1 MVPYIASLLEY
12 STLKGNL
19 TLIRKAGDMVDVGTH
34 ELGASETGTLRCALV
49 GCLVFLCLAYKGASV
64 ATGERLLEKFHPHTE
79 GDLVLEISK
88 LIFPREIQK
97 CEHLECC
104 VLDS

>member
-1 MVPYIASLLEY
+1 M
-12 STLKGNL
+12 
-19 TLIRKAGDMVDVGTH
+19 
-34 ELGASETGTLRCALV
+34 
-49 GCLVFLCLAYKGASV
+49 

-79 GDLVLEISK
+79 GDLVLEIRK

-97 CEHLECC
+97 REHLECC